1 VLITPALVHA
11 KVADYLAAGT
21 KLVWVV
27 DPQRR
32 VVTTYRELLSPEI
45 VADAAPDHSISVISA
60 RTRGDQRSPD
70 NLHSGPKRR

>member
-32 VVTTYRELLSPEI
+32 VVTTYRELLSPEV
-45 VADAAPDHSISVISA
+45 VADANVLHDEPLLPDFRLAVKDLFDF
-60 RTRGDQRSPD
+60 G
-70 NLHSGPKRR
+70 